1 MNENDSVIFGTSKI
15 KYEITYSV
23 RRKNVS
29 ISVSPDK
36 KVKVLAPSNLTP
48 EAIREVVK
56 RKADWVLKKLEWFD
70 HIQQFDASKEYVSG
84 ETFLYMGR
92 QYRLK
97 ILSEN
102 FEVSIRLK
110 GRFFEVTIPKD
121 TPQENRQQLVRGVLW
136 KWYVEHAEK
145 KLREI
150 SQTYSRKL
158 HISPP
163 SLKVKS
169 QAKRWGSC
177 SKDNVIRINVQ
188 IIMAPMK
195 QIEYVIAHE
204 LCHIKY
210 KSHSSDFWKSL
221 RLIMPDYELRKESL
235 RKEGWRYVL

>member
-1 MNENDSVIFGTSKI
+1 MNENDSIIFGTSRI
-15 KYEITYSV
+15 SYEIIYSA

-36 KVKVLAPSNLTP
+36 KVKVLTPSTLTP
-48 EAIREVVK
+48 EAVKEVMK

-97 ILSEN
+97 ILSGD
-102 FEVSIRLK
+102 FDPSAKLK
-110 GRFFEVTIPKD
+110 GRYFEVTIPKN
-121 TPQENRQQLVRGVLW
+121 TPQESRQQLVRDVLW
-136 KWYVEHAEK
+136 KWYLEHAES
-145 KLREI
+145 KLTEI
-150 SQTYSRKL
+150 LKAYSLKL
-158 HISPP
+158 HIDPP
-163 SLKVKS
+163 RLKVKH
-169 QAKRWGSC
+169 QVKRWGSC
-177 SKDNVIRINVQ
+177 SKDNIIRLNIQ

-195 QIEYVIAHE
+195 QIQYVVAHE
-204 LCHIKY
+204 LCHIKH

-235 RKEGWRYVL
+235 RRDGWRYVL

>member
-1 MNENDSVIFGTSKI
+1 MNKNDSINFGTSKI
-15 KYEITYSV
+15 NYEITYSA

-36 KVKVLAPSNLTP
+36 KVKVLAPSTLTP
-48 EAIREVVK
+48 KTIREVVK

-70 HIQQFDASKEYVSG
+70 HIQHFDASKEYVSG

-97 ILSEN
+97 VLSGDI
-102 FEVSIRLK
+102 EVSARLK
-110 GRFFEVTIPKD
+110 GRYFEVTIPKD
-121 TPQENRQQLVRGVLW
+121 TPQENRQQLVRDALW
-136 KWYVEHAEK
+136 KWYVEHAEN

-150 SQTYSRKL
+150 LQEYSRKL
-158 HISPP
+158 RISTPP
-163 SLKVKS
+163 LKVKS

-195 QIEYVIAHE
+195 QIEYVVAHE

-221 RLIMPDYELRKESL
+221 RLIMTDYELRKEAL
-235 RKEGWRYVL
+235 RREGWRYVL